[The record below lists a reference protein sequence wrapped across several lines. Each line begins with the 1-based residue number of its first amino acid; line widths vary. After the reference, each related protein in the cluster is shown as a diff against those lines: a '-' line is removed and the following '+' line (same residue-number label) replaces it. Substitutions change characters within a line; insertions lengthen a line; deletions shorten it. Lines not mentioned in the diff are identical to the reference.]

1 MNQNNNQNSEDYTR
15 LKKLISGQNTDS
27 EMADTLKKPAKLKL
41 IIFISIWAIF
51 LMYYVYLN
59 FSNPPAYT
67 YNFNPVSKI
76 ILHIKANDYI
86 EEKHPRFEDSMDI
99 DANTGMVKN
108 KNGYTVTCKDEEGNK
123 IVIYFDKNFEITN
136 ALSQIKQ

>member
-1 MNQNNNQNSEDYTR
+1 MSQNNNQNSEDYTR
-15 LKKLISGQNTDS
+15 LKKLIAGQNTDS

-41 IIFISIWAIF
+41 IIFISMWAIF
-51 LMYYVYLN
+51 LIYYIYLN

-76 ILHIKANDYI
+76 ILRIKANDYI
-86 EEKHPRFEDSMDI
+86 EEKHPQFEDSMDI

-108 KNGYTVTCKDEEGNK
+108 KNGYTVT
-123 IVIYFDKNFEITN
+123 
-136 ALSQIKQ
+136 